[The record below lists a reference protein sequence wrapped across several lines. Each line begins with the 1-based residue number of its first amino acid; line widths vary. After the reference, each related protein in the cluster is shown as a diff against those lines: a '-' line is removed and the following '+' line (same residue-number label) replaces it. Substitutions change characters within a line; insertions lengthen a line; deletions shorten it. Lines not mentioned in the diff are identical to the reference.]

1 VPLAMPVAVCACLLL
16 AASVMTV
23 QGLALAGD
31 GSYYLVHILGTN
43 SIFDSRGPRM
53 LANVVR
59 EAPVLLAARA
69 GLIDTHALTVLL
81 GVGQL
86 VFPAIAWSVAILLT
100 RADRLVFCAVALTAT
115 LCALTTWLFNVSE
128 GVLAVALTAL
138 LAALMWR
145 HIWSW
150 LHALTAIAVAVV
162 LVASY
167 ETALVTGLVFAAW
180 GVWRARR
187 ATGPADGYGSIGVAA
202 LSLLS
207 IFAAVVGMTRPGP
220 GNARSFLYFV
230 FSLEPWGLFVA
241 LAGVVALVGAMATMD
256 AGRARAA
263 ISGSGLLLLA
273 IGVGGL
279 DVTTVTAFQARGGSA
294 VATVLL
300 AGFLF
305 WQWTVAIAAPA
316 RSRLIPT
323 WLLVV
328 PVVFAG
334 ATAGLL
340 VSASTTWARSL
351 SAFRSEVNR
360 TQRIAVAERVVPN
373 GKQRVLWDWTAASLS
388 LVVRRSASGGI
399 LVDRDPSYVPFAP
412 EDARKQL
419 DDSFVWNP

>member
-1 VPLAMPVAVCACLLL
+1 
-16 AASVMTV
+16 MTV

-69 GLIDTHALTVLL
+69 GLVDTHALTVLL

-86 VFPAIAWSVAILLT
+86 VFPAIAWSVAIFLT

-138 LAALMWR
+138 LAVLMWER
-145 HIWSW
+145 IWSW
-150 LHALTAIAVAVV
+150 LHASAAIAVAVV

-167 ETALVTGLVFAAW
+167 ETALVTGLVFGAW
-180 GVWRARR
+180 GVWRSRR
-187 ATGPADGYGSIGVAA
+187 TTCAADRYGSIGVAA
-202 LSLLS
+202 LALLS
-207 IFAAVVGMTRPGP
+207 IATAVSAMTRPGP

-230 FSLEPWGLFVA
+230 VSVEPWGLFVA
-241 LAGVVALVGAMATMD
+241 LAGVVVLVGAMATMD
-256 AGRARAA
+256 AGRARPAVA
-263 ISGSGLLLLA
+263 GAGLLLLA
-273 IGVGGL
+273 VGVGGL
-279 DVTTVTAFQARGGSA
+279 DVTTVTAFQARGGSSVA
-294 VATVLL
+294 VMLL

-305 WQWTVAIAAPA
+305 WQWTVAIPA
-316 RSRLIPT
+316 RAHSRLIPT

-328 PVVFAG
+328 PVVFAA

-340 VSASTTWARSL
+340 LSASTTWTRSL

-360 TQRIAVAERVVPN
+360 TQRVAVAERVVPN
-373 GKQRVLWDWTAASLS
+373 GKQQVLWDWTAASLS
-388 LVVRRSASGGI
+388 LIVRRSASGGI

-412 EDARKQL
+412 KDGRKQL
-419 DDSFVWNP
+419 DDSFVWKP

>member
-1 VPLAMPVAVCACLLL
+1 MAM
-16 AASVMTV
+16 

-59 EAPVLLAARA
+59 EMPVLLAARA
-69 GLIDTHALTVLL
+69 GLVDTHALTVLL

-86 VFPAIAWSVAILLT
+86 VFPAIAWSVAIFLT
-100 RADRLVFCAVALTAT
+100 RADRLVFCAVALSAT

-138 LAALMWR
+138 LAVLMWR
-145 HIWSW
+145 HIWNW
-150 LHALTAIAVAVV
+150 FDALTAIAVAVV

-167 ETALVTGLVFAAW
+167 ETALVSGLVFAAW
-180 GVWRARR
+180 GVWRSRG
-187 ATGPADGYGSIGVAA
+187 ATDPADRYGSFGVAA

-207 IFAAVVGMTRPGP
+207 IVTAVIAMTRPGP
-220 GNARSFLYFV
+220 GNARSFVYFV
-230 FSLEPWGLFVA
+230 VSVEPWGLFVA
-241 LAGVVALVGAMATMD
+241 LAGVVVLVGAMATMD

-263 ISGSGLLLLA
+263 VSGGGLLLLA
-273 IGVGGL
+273 VGIGGL

-294 VATVLL
+294 VAAVLL

-305 WQWTVAIAAPA
+305 WQWTVAIAGRA

-328 PVVFAG
+328 PVLFAG
-334 ATAGLL
+334 VTAALL
-340 VSASTTWARSL
+340 LSASTSWARSL

-360 TQRIAVAERVVPN
+360 TERIAVAERVVPN
-373 GKQRVLWDWTAASLS
+373 GKQQVLWDWTAASLS
-388 LVVRRSASGGI
+388 LIVRRSASGGI
-399 LVDRDPSYVPFAP
+399 LVDRDPSYVPFVP
-412 EDARKQL
+412 RDARKQL
-419 DDSFVWNP
+419 DDSFVWKP